1 MIQSK
6 HGLVTVLTFLGL
18 ICQSISVAPAANSA
32 MIACY
37 QVKSPTG
44 WTNIR
49 DFKTRKI
56 VGKLQNGMSFMSLG
70 HMSDEISD
78 DKSTYIDIYGVGKGR
93 LMVEK
98 KAARYI
104 STGDNKTCLTVYKI
118 IKSRADY
125 INLRS
130 TPNGS
135 IIGRVKNQNT
145 ILYLGKSKDSE
156 WIRVITIQGEIGW
169 ISSFHLEEISD

>member
-1 MIQSK
+1 
-6 HGLVTVLTFLGL
+6 
-18 ICQSISVAPAANSA
+18 
-32 MIACY
+32 
-37 QVKSPTG
+37 
-44 WTNIR
+44 
-49 DFKTRKI
+49 
-56 VGKLQNGMSFMSLG
+56 MSLG